1 MSLAVMERTREIGIM
16 RSIGAGTGTLR
27 QMLVSEGVMVGLIS
41 LGFAWLAS
49 FPVTTV
55 LNSALGLV
63 LTGRPI
69 SFAVHPYAP
78 LLWAALVLLVAVVAS
93 LLPAQNATRVSVR
106 EAIAYE

>member
-1 MSLAVMERTREIGIM
+1 
-16 RSIGAGTGTLR
+16 
-27 QMLVSEGVMVGLIS
+27 MLVTEGMLVGLLS

-63 LTGRPI
+63 LSGRPI
-69 SFAVHPYAP
+69 SFALHPYAP

-93 LLPAQNATRVSVR
+93 LVPAQNSTRVSVR